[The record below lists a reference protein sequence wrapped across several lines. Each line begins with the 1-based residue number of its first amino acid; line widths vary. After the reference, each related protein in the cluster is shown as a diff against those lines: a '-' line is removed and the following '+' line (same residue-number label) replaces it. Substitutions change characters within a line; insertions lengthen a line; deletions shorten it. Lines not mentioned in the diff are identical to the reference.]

1 MKNKI
6 ILLSVMLFGATTTM
20 NAQTGIGTAQPH
32 QSAQLD
38 ITSSDKGVLIP
49 RIALTSATQ
58 QLQTTVAN
66 EASLLIYNT
75 ATVALEG
82 LTPGYYYWDAAKWNR
97 IVKDDEI
104 PAPVNIT
111 ANNGLTKTENN
122 IALGGSL
129 TGATTVTTT
138 DANTLAVAGLLQ
150 TSTIATDK
158 VVVMDANGV
167 LKIADAN
174 DFAKTRNTTV
184 FKTKVTSSSGL
195 LTLGLITDW
204 QPLNF
209 NVTGADT
216 FYNGTTNPMDANG
229 TITVAEGG
237 VYAVGFYFRYG
248 DGVNLA
254 ALDLLGSGFSGV
266 RINKNGNPLE
276 EKAFSGANIN
286 LSNLISSNGGVI
298 NLPLVGDLSGL
309 PLLGPILTSVTGAL
323 DSAGVLSLL
332 DLGVLNLSIS
342 SSEIN
347 TIYQLDAGDTLTFD
361 TRLGGLVALS
371 VLSDSEGSFFIY
383 KISDL

>member
-82 LTPGYYYWDAAKWNR
+82 LTPGYYYWDVAKWNR

-111 ANNGLTKTENN
+111 ANNGLTKTANN
-122 IALGGSL
+122 IALGGAL

-138 DANTLAVAGLLQ
+138 AANTLAVAGLQQ

-167 LKIADAN
+167 LKIADAS

-229 TITVAEGG
+229 TITVAEDG

-309 PLLGPILTSVTGAL
+309 PLLGPILTNVTGAL

>member
-111 ANNGLTKTENN
+111 ADNGLTKTANN
-122 IALGGSL
+122 IALGGAL

-138 DANTLAVAGLLQ
+138 AANTLAVAGLQQ

-158 VVVMDANGV
+158 VVVMDANGI
-167 LKIADAN
+167 LKIADAS
-174 DFAKTRNTTV
+174 DFVKTRNTTV

-229 TITVAEGG
+229 TITVAEDG

-266 RINKNGNPLE
+266 RINKNGSPLE
-276 EKAFSGANIN
+276 EKAFSGANVN
-286 LSNLISSNGGVI
+286 LQNLIASNGNALNIPIVG
-298 NLPLVGDLSGL
+298 NLPIVGNILGL
-309 PLLGPILTSVTGAL
+309 LTGTL

-371 VLSDSEGSFFIY
+371 VLSDSEGSLYIY

>member
-1 MKNKI
+1 MKKI
-6 ILLSVMLFGATTTM
+6 YLGLFILTASIAKAQVGFGTPTPDLSAEVEIQAT
-20 NAQTGIGTAQPH
+20 
-32 QSAQLD
+32 
-38 ITSSDKGVLIP
+38 DKGVLIP

-111 ANNGLTKTENN
+111 ANNGLTKEANN
-122 IALGGSL
+122 IALGGAL

-138 DANTLAVAGLLQ
+138 AANTLAVAGLEQ

-167 LKIADAN
+167 LKIADAS
-174 DFAKTRNTTV
+174 DFAKTKNTTV

-229 TITVAEGG
+229 TITVAEDG

-254 ALDLLGSGFSGV
+254 ALDLLGSGFSGI
-266 RINKNGNPLE
+266 RINKNGSPLE

-286 LSNLISSNGGVI
+286 LSNLIASNGNALNI
-298 NLPLVGDLSGL
+298 SI
-309 PLLGPILTSVTGAL
+309 LGPILGALTGTL
-323 DSAGVLSLL
+323 DSAGLLSLL

-347 TIYQLDAGDTLTFD
+347 TIYQLHARDTLTFD
-361 TRLGGLVALS
+361 TRLGGLVALN

>member
-6 ILLSVMLFGATTTM
+6 ILLSVMLFGATTIM
-20 NAQTGIGTAQPH
+20 SAQTGIGTAQPH

-75 ATVALEG
+75 ATVAPEG

-111 ANNGLTKTENN
+111 ADNGLTKTANN

-138 DANTLAVAGLLQ
+138 AANTLAVAGLQQ

-167 LKIADAN
+167 LKIADAS

-229 TITVAEGG
+229 TITVAEDG

-254 ALDLLGSGFSGV
+254 ALDLLGSGFSGI
-266 RINKNGNPLE
+266 RINKNGSPLE

-286 LSNLISSNGGVI
+286 LSNLITSNGGVI

-309 PLLGPILTSVTGAL
+309 PLLGPILTNVTGTL
-323 DSAGVLSLL
+323 NSAGVLSLL

-361 TRLGGLVALS
+361 IRLGGLVALN

>member
-6 ILLSVMLFGATTTM
+6 ILLSVMLFGATTIM
-20 NAQTGIGTAQPH
+20 SAQTGIGTAQPN

-49 RIALTSATQ
+49 RIALSSATQ

-66 EASLLIYNT
+66 ETSLLIYNT

-111 ANNGLTKTENN
+111 ANNGLTKTANN

-138 DANTLAVAGLLQ
+138 AANTLAVAGLQ
-150 TSTIATDK
+150 PTSTIATDK

-167 LKIADAN
+167 LKIADAS

-229 TITVAEGG
+229 TITVAEDG

-254 ALDLLGSGFSGV
+254 ALDLLGSGFSGI
-266 RINKNGNPLE
+266 RINKNGSPLE

-286 LSNLISSNGGVI
+286 LQNLIASNGNALNIPIVGS
-298 NLPLVGDLSGL
+298 LPIV
-309 PLLGPILTSVTGAL
+309 GPILGALTGTL

-332 DLGVLNLSIS
+332 DIGVLNLSIS

>member
-20 NAQTGIGTAQPH
+20 NAQIGIGTAQPH

-38 ITSSDKGVLIP
+38 ITSSDKGLLIP

-111 ANNGLTKTENN
+111 ANNGLTKTANN
-122 IALGGSL
+122 IALGGAL
-129 TGATTVTTT
+129 TGTTTVTTT
-138 DANTLAVAGLLQ
+138 AANTLAIAGLQQ

-167 LKIADAN
+167 LKIADAS
-174 DFAKTRNTTV
+174 DFVKTRNTTV
-184 FKTKVTSSSGL
+184 YKAKVGKGNGVLTLNILGGESDINLYPATDVFFNGSSS
-195 LTLGLITDW
+195 
-204 QPLNF
+204 
-209 NVTGADT
+209 
-216 FYNGTTNPMDANG
+216 PMDSNG
-229 TITVAEGG
+229 EFTIQEDG

-248 DGVNLA
+248 EGVQLS
-254 ALDLLGSGFSGV
+254 ALDLANGGFAGVRILNDGVEIDRKNFSGV
-266 RINKNGNPLE
+266 KIG
-276 EKAFSGANIN
+276 S
-286 LSNLISSNGGVI
+286 LIG
-298 NLPLVGDLSGL
+298 
-309 PLLGPILTSVTGAL
+309 
-323 DSAGVLSLL
+323 LL
-332 DLGVLNLSIS
+332 DLVIS
-342 SSEIN
+342 STEIN
-347 TIYQLDAGDTLTFD
+347 TIYQLNAGDKLSFKIT
-361 TRLGGLVALS
+361 LGGLLNAT
-371 VLSDSEGSFFIY
+371 VLTDNEASLYIY

>member
-6 ILLSVMLFGATTTM
+6 ILLSVMLFGATTIM
-20 NAQTGIGTAQPH
+20 SAQTGIGTAQPN

-49 RIALTSATQ
+49 RIALSSATQ

-66 EASLLIYNT
+66 ETSLLIYNT

-111 ANNGLTKTENN
+111 ANNGLTKTANN

-138 DANTLAVAGLLQ
+138 AANTLAVAGLQ
-150 TSTIATDK
+150 PTSTIATDK

-167 LKIADAN
+167 LKIADAS

-229 TITVAEGG
+229 TITVAEDG

-254 ALDLLGSGFSGV
+254 ALDLLGSGFSGI
-266 RINKNGNPLE
+266 RINKNGSPLE

-286 LSNLISSNGGVI
+286 LSNLIASNGNALNIPIVGS
-298 NLPLVGDLSGL
+298 LPIV
-309 PLLGPILTSVTGAL
+309 GPILGALTGTL

-332 DLGVLNLSIS
+332 DIGVLNLSIS